1 MKIGVR
7 GSKLALAYADI
18 VANRIKTKFNPIV
31 DIEIVTIK
39 TDGDIYAK
47 KNIAEIG
54 GKGVFVT
61 KIEQELLAGNID
73 IAVHSFKDL
82 PKDLD
87 DRTEIR
93 AVMPRHD
100 PRDAVIGNLVDGCKI
115 GTSSPRRKLQLAKM
129 FPNSEILPIRGNI
142 DTRIQKVR
150 DNEYDATI
158 LAMAGL
164 DTMNLGHEINKIMA
178 INELVPAVGQGVIAV
193 QTKKDAEINFL
204 MEQINHL
211 ETYQCAMAE
220 RAMLKVIDGDCDT
233 AIGSITN
240 VCGTLLTISA
250 WNYENNTSCRVEGLL
265 SNYNELGLEAGSA
278 IKWTKTNF
286 TKI

>member
-1 MKIGVR
+1 MKIKLGVR

-18 VANRIKTKFNPIV
+18 VKRKINSV
-31 DIEIVTIK
+31 GDYDVEVVVIK

-61 KIEQELLAGNID
+61 KIEQQLLDGNID

-82 PKDLD
+82 PKDLHD
-87 DRTEIR
+87 DTDIF
-93 AVMPRHD
+93 AVMKRHD

-204 MEQINHL
+204 MEQVNHL

-250 WNYENNTSCRVEGLL
+250 WNYENNTSCQVEGLL
-265 SNYNELGLEAGSA
+265 SNYKELGLEAGSA
-278 IKWTKTNF
+278 IK
-286 TKI
+286 

>member
-1 MKIGVR
+1 MKIKLGVR

-18 VANRIKTKFNPIV
+18 VKRKINSVGDYDVEVIV
-31 DIEIVTIK
+31 IK

-61 KIEQELLAGNID
+61 KIEQQLLDGNID

-82 PKDLD
+82 PKDLHD
-87 DRTEIR
+87 DTDIF
-93 AVMPRHD
+93 AVMKRHD

-164 DTMNLGHEINKIMA
+164 DTMDLGHEISKVLA
-178 INELVPAVGQGVIAV
+178 LEELVPAVGQGVIAV
-193 QTKKDAEINFL
+193 QSLKDQNTVL
-204 MEQINHL
+204 LEQINHL

-220 RAMLKVIDGDCDT
+220 RNMLQMVDGDCDT
-233 AIGSITN
+233 AIGSIT
-240 VCGTLLTISA
+240 GRIGDIISLEA
-250 WNYENNTSCRVEGLL
+250 YNYENNKSVKMQSKAIDYLNLG
-265 SNYNELGLEAGSA
+265 ELAGNK
-278 IKWTKTNF
+278 IK
-286 TKI
+286 

>member
-164 DTMNLGHEINKIMA
+164 DTMNLGHEINKVLA
-178 INELVPAVGQGVIAV
+178 LEELVPAVGQGVIAV
-193 QTKKDAEINFL
+193 QSLKDQNTVL
-204 MEQINHL
+204 LEQINHL

-220 RAMLKVIDGDCDT
+220 RNMLQMVDGDCDT
-233 AIGSITN
+233 AIGSIT
-240 VCGTLLTISA
+240 GRIGDIISLEA
-250 WNYENNTSCRVEGLL
+250 YNYENNKSVKIQSKAIDYLNLG
-265 SNYNELGLEAGSA
+265 ELAGNK
-278 IKWTKTNF
+278 IK
-286 TKI
+286 